1 MKKKFTVEKI
11 DNLWKVDY
19 YTISKYKYEEEEWL
33 FQSLEDLSIFMEDYF
48 DSLEKEENELLCY
61 NNDSSI
67 N

>member
-48 DSLEKEENELLCY
+48 DSLEKEEKEL
-61 NNDSSI
+61 
-67 N
+67 